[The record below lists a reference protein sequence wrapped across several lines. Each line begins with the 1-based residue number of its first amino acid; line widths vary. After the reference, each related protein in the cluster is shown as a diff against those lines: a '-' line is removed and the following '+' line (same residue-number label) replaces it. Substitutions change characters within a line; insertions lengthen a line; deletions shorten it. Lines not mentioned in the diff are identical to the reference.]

1 MTQSSDQQI
10 VHLTQ
15 DAFDKLQAELEHLR
29 GPVRQE
35 IVAKISAAREEGDLK
50 ENGGYHAAREEQ
62 GKNEARIR
70 QLEEMLDKAEILAP
84 PADNG
89 VVQPGMKVTTRFVGD
104 DDVEVFLLG
113 SREIEAPDDIAVYS
127 PESPLGQAVNGSS
140 VGDTVNFDAPNGK
153 TMHVEVVD
161 AVPFTS

>member
-1 MTQSSDQQI
+1 VTQSSDQQI

>member
-140 VGDTVNFDAPNGK
+140 VGDSLDWSIVGMSSGSIRIARW
-153 TMHVEVVD
+153 
-161 AVPFTS
+161 A

>member
-1 MTQSSDQQI
+1 
-10 VHLTQ
+10 
-15 DAFDKLQAELEHLR
+15 
-29 GPVRQE
+29 VRQE

-113 SREIEAPDDIAVYS
+113 SREIEAPDDDIAVYS